1 MKKVLVINGSPKG
14 KTSNTFKLT
23 ETFLDGLQ
31 QADNLDLN
39 IEIVDVNNLDLGPCK
54 GCFACWNKTPGQCIH
69 HDAMAAILPKLVE
82 ADLLIYSFPLYYF
95 SVPGPLKTF
104 FDRQLPL
111 VKPFMVERSDGLDS
125 GAHPSRYDRS
135 HQRVVAISTCGF
147 YTTRNNYT
155 GVEAMLDHCFGQGG
169 YYPLFC
175 AQGELFRVPELKSQC
190 DAYLEHVKQ
199 AGLEYG
205 NGLANELKHPEE
217 AISDSTKTA
226 LSKELLPRKTFEML
240 ADASWGIED
249 SSPADGNSSASGQT
263 ATKQASG
270 ASIFTRQ
277 MAALYNPKSYPGQD
291 QVMEM
296 DYTDLGVRYQIV
308 LGKEESSVIT
318 RPEDFLKAD
327 MIVSTPYT
335 VWKQIAQDEIR
346 GDEALMKGLYSVSG
360 DPSILMNW
368 GTYFSPD
375 LEEPTS
381 AAKAESSPS
390 QNTSSADSSFTKGIQ
405 EHAAMS
411 ANKKSKWTNMLIFL
425 LPWTFWWTLINN
437 PPVVCVSGCLIGLA
451 LTWLLFSSYTKTMY
465 DTLALVI
472 VLGLCA
478 LYLMGISYE
487 IVFTLSLLAFGVLWL
502 YSCLPGRVPL
512 CAWYSSGGFGRAEAF
527 KNPIFMRTNW
537 IIALGWGISYLVISA
552 AAWIFLQAGQIEWAR
567 MCSYIIPALMGI
579 FTAWFQRWYPRH
591 VMTTGRK
598 PA

>member
-1 MKKVLVINGSPKG
+1 
-14 KTSNTFKLT
+14 
-23 ETFLDGLQ
+23 
-31 QADNLDLN
+31 
-39 IEIVDVNNLDLGPCK
+39 
-54 GCFACWNKTPGQCIH
+54 
-69 HDAMAAILPKLVE
+69 
-82 ADLLIYSFPLYYF
+82 
-95 SVPGPLKTF
+95 
-104 FDRQLPL
+104 
-111 VKPFMVERSDGLDS
+111 
-125 GAHPSRYDRS
+125 
-135 HQRVVAISTCGF
+135 
-147 YTTRNNYT
+147 
-155 GVEAMLDHCFGQGG
+155 
-169 YYPLFC
+169 
-175 AQGELFRVPELKSQC
+175 
-190 DAYLEHVKQ
+190 
-199 AGLEYG
+199 
-205 NGLANELKHPEE
+205 
-217 AISDSTKTA
+217 
-226 LSKELLPRKTFEML
+226 
-240 ADASWGIED
+240 
-249 SSPADGNSSASGQT
+249 
-263 ATKQASG
+263 
-270 ASIFTRQ
+270 
-277 MAALYNPKSYPGQD
+277 
-291 QVMEM
+291 MEM
-296 DYTDLGVRYQIV
+296 DYTDLGERYQIV

-335 VWKQIAQDEIR
+335 VWKQIAQGEIR

-381 AAKAESSPS
+381 ATQAKSSPS
-390 QNTSSADSSFTKGIQ
+390 QKSTGVDSSFTKGVQ
-405 EHAAMS
+405 EPAAMS

-425 LPWTFWWTLINN
+425 LPWTFWWTLISN

-472 VLGLCA
+472 VLGLSA
-478 LYLMGISYE
+478 MYLLGISYE

-567 MCSYIIPALMGI
+567 MCTYIIPALMGI